1 MKKILLLLV
10 LSASAKCF
18 AQNNNARMHF
28 NLLSIKDGMPEGTV
42 TDLLQDREG
51 YMWIGTQKGL
61 VRYDGY
67 KLKVYDFGIEDP
79 YGKSVRSIFKDSNGR
94 VWILLQTG
102 LYVYNQSQDYFI
114 SCLQLKAVYQSISE
128 DATGNI

>member
-79 YGKSVRSIFKDSNGR
+79 YGKSVRSILRIAMDAFGYCCKPVYMCITSHKI
-94 VWILLQTG
+94 IL
-102 LYVYNQSQDYFI
+102 
-114 SCLQLKAVYQSISE
+114 
-128 DATGNI
+128 